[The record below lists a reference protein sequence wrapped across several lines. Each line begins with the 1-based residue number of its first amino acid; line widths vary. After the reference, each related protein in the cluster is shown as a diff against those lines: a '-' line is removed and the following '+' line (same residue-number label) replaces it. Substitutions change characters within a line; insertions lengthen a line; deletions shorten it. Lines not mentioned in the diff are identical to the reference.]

1 MRSEPPSPATPR
13 CARRS
18 RGRYAAAP
26 VRLGI
31 DLGTTRTVVAR
42 VDGGRHPIVSFET
55 DAGRAEWIPGCAI
68 ELEGARLHGW
78 DAVHRAP
85 EASAIL
91 RSVKRAISGLPHD
104 AIVEALPSRPTAA
117 ALLDEHVAHVIA
129 RVRATLEHPAP
140 APISAMIA
148 VPANATS
155 RQRWLTLE
163 AFRHAGVEVLGLVNE
178 PTAAGIE
185 YAHRHLGLDNK
196 RSPKR
201 YLVVYD
207 LGGGTFDT
215 SAISLQRSEGGA
227 RLFELLATEGIARLG
242 GDDLDEAILAL
253 ALDRAGIDA
262 TRLDPT
268 TRARAADAARAAKE
282 ALGPHSK
289 NAMIDLAMA
298 IPDAP
303 PIVLPAADVL
313 RACEPLVDRT
323 LALIDRLLMMLPAHG
338 IDPEDARQLG
348 AVYVVG
354 GGAAF
359 VGVLKALRHKLGRKV
374 ELAPVPYAATAI
386 GLAVAADLDAGI
398 FVKEGITRHF
408 GVWREAQGGREK
420 IFDPIFD
427 KDEIAPRDDDDGASA
442 PRIVERRYRPRHTVG
457 HLRFLE
463 CARRDDDGGPAGDLT
478 PWREI
483 HFAYDPALRDHD
495 DLAPLARH
503 APGLATQE
511 IREQYRY
518 EPDGSITVRIDNVTS
533 GYGRTFE
540 LGRLE

>member
-1 MRSEPPSPATPR
+1 M
-13 CARRS
+13 
-18 RGRYAAAP
+18 
-26 VRLGI
+26 RLGI
-31 DLGTTRTVVAR
+31 DLGTTRTVVSR
-42 VDGGRHPIVSFET
+42 VDGGRHPIVSFDT
-55 DAGRAEWIPGCAI
+55 GMGQSDWIPGCAI
-68 ELEGARLHGW
+68 ELEGTRFHGW
-78 DAVHRAP
+78 DAVQRTP
-85 EASAIL
+85 EATAIL
-91 RSVKRAISGLPHD
+91 RSVKRAISGLSHD
-104 AIVEALPSRPTAA
+104 AVVEALPSRPTAS

-129 RVRATLEHPAP
+129 RVRVALDHAAP
-140 APISAMIA
+140 LPLSAMIA

-163 AFRHAGVEVLGLVNE
+163 AFRRAGVEVLGLVNE

-253 ALDRAGIDA
+253 ALARAGIEDHALDDA
-262 TRLDPT
+262 

-282 ALGPHSK
+282 ALGTHSK

-298 IPDAP
+298 ISDASP
-303 PIVLPAADVL
+303 VVLPAADVL

-323 LALIDRLLMMLPAHG
+323 LALIDDLLARLPRHG

-359 VGVLKALRHKLGRKV
+359 VGVLKALRGKLGRKV

-408 GVWREAQGGREK
+408 GVWREAQAGREK

-427 KDEIAPRDDDDGASA
+427 KDAIAPGEGDESGST

-463 CARRDDDGGPAGDLT
+463 CARRDNDGGPAGDLT

-483 HFAYDPALRDHD
+483 HFAYDPALRDRD
-495 DLAPLARH
+495 DLASLAR
-503 APGLATQE
+503 ADASLAREE

-518 EPDGSITVRIDNVTS
+518 APDGAITVRIDNLTS

>member
-1 MRSEPPSPATPR
+1 M
-13 CARRS
+13 
-18 RGRYAAAP
+18 
-26 VRLGI
+26 RLGI
-31 DLGTTRTVVAR
+31 DLGTTRTVIAR
-42 VDGGRHPIVSFET
+42 VDGGRYPIVSIDT
-55 DAGRAEWIPGCAI
+55 GLGSAEWVPGACA
-68 ELEGARLHGW
+68 ERADGTRVHGW
-78 DAVHRAP
+78 EALAADDAPAL
-85 EASAIL
+85 L
-91 RSVKRAISGLPHD
+91 RSVKRAISGLPAD

-117 ALLDEHVAHVIA
+117 ALLDEHVAHVLA
-129 RVRATLEHPAP
+129 CVRRALSLAND

-163 AFRHAGVEVLGLVNE
+163 AFRRAGVEVLGLVNE

-215 SAISLQRSEGGA
+215 SAISLKG

-253 ALDRAGIDA
+253 ALERAGLDVRSFDA
-262 TRLDPT
+262 ATHARL
-268 TRARAADAARAAKE
+268 ADAARAAKE

-298 IPDAP
+298 LPDAA
-303 PIVLPAADVL
+303 PIVVPAADVL

-323 LALIDRLLMMLPAHG
+323 LAMIDSLLASLPAHG

-359 VGVLKALRHKLGRKV
+359 VGVLKALRAKLGRKV
-374 ELAPVPYAATAI
+374 EIAPVPHAATAI
-386 GLAVAADLDAGI
+386 GLAVAADEDAGI
-398 FVKEGITRHF
+398 FVKEAVTRHF

-427 KDEIAPRDDDDGASA
+427 KGAANVPVEDTSA
-442 PRIVERRYRPRHTVG
+442 DSSGPIVAERRYRPRHTVG

-463 CARRDDDGGPAGDLT
+463 CARRDVDGGPAGEIT

-483 HFAYDPALRDHD
+483 LFPYDPALKDEGDLRDRTPQ
-495 DLAPLARH
+495 PLLGRE
-503 APGLATQE
+503 E

-518 EPDGSITVRIDNVTS
+518 GADGSISVRIDNLTS

-540 LGRLE
+540 LGRIE

>member
-1 MRSEPPSPATPR
+1 VA
-13 CARRS
+13 ARLAYS
-18 RGRYAAAP
+18 RR

-42 VDGGRHPIVSFET
+42 VDRGRHPIVSFDT
-55 DAGRAEWIPGCAI
+55 GGGSAEWIPGACA
-68 ELEGARLHGW
+68 ELADGARVHGW
-78 DAVHRAP
+78 EAIAAHDAPAL
-85 EASAIL
+85 I
-91 RSVKRAISGLPHD
+91 RSVKRTVSGLAAD
-104 AIVEALPSRPTAA
+104 AVVTSLPSRPTAST
-117 ALLDEHVAHVIA
+117 LLAEHVQHVIERA
-129 RVRATLEHPAP
+129 RRALGLGAGD
-140 APISAMIA
+140 AISAMIA

-163 AFRHAGVEVLGLVNE
+163 AFRRAGVEVLGLVNE

-185 YAHRHLGLDNK
+185 YAHRHLGLENK

-201 YLVVYD
+201 YLVIYD

-215 SAISLQRSEGGA
+215 SAISLKG
-227 RLFELLATEGIARLG
+227 RLFELLATEGLPRLG
-242 GDDLDEAILAL
+242 GDDLDEAILAV
-253 ALDRAGIDA
+253 ALERSGIDPSTLEPTPLA
-262 TRLDPT
+262 RL
-268 TRARAADAARAAKE
+268 ADAARAAKE

-298 IPDAP
+298 LPDADA
-303 PIVLPAADVL
+303 IVVPAADVL

-323 LALIDRLLMMLPAHG
+323 LALVDRLLASLPAHG

-359 VGVLKALRHKLGRKV
+359 VGVLKALRARLGRKV
-374 ELAPVPYAATAI
+374 ELAPVPHAATAI
-386 GLAVAADLDAGI
+386 GLAVAADPDAGI
-398 FVKEGITRHF
+398 FVKEAVTRHF

-427 KDEIAPRDDDDGASA
+427 KGATEVPVDDEAGPGGPIIA
-442 PRIVERRYRPRHTVG
+442 ERRYRPRHTVG

-463 CARRDDDGGPAGDLT
+463 CARRDDDGGPAGEIT

-483 HFAYDPALRDHD
+483 HFAYDPTLRDEPA
-495 DLAPLARH
+495 LAEHARADATLARE
-503 APGLATQE
+503 E
-511 IREQYRY
+511 IRELYRY
-518 EPDGSITVRIDNVTS
+518 APDGSISVRIDNLTS

-540 LGRLE
+540 LGRID

>member
-1 MRSEPPSPATPR
+1 M
-13 CARRS
+13 
-18 RGRYAAAP
+18 
-26 VRLGI
+26 RLGI

-42 VDGGRHPIVSFET
+42 VDRGRHPIVSFDT
-55 DAGRAEWIPGCAI
+55 GSGSAEWVPGACA
-68 ELEGARLHGW
+68 ELTDGTRVHGW
-78 DAVHRAP
+78 DAIAAHDAP
-85 EASAIL
+85 ALL
-91 RSVKRAISGLPHD
+91 RSVKRTISGLAAD
-104 AIVEALPSRPTAA
+104 AIVTSLPSRPSASV
-117 ALLDEHVAHVIA
+117 LLDEHIAHVVE
-129 RVRATLEHPAP
+129 RVRRALGLA
-140 APISAMIA
+140 ADMAIAAMIA

-163 AFRHAGVEVLGLVNE
+163 AFRRAHVEVLGLVNE

-215 SAISLQRSEGGA
+215 SAISLKG
-227 RLFELLATEGIARLG
+227 RLFELLATEGLPRLG
-242 GDDLDEAILAL
+242 GDDLDEAILGVAL
-253 ALDRAGIDA
+253 ERSGRDPAALDA
-262 TRLDPT
+262 TTHARL
-268 TRARAADAARAAKE
+268 ADAARAAKE

-298 IPDAP
+298 LPDAE

-323 LALIDRLLMMLPAHG
+323 LAMVDRLLASLPAHG
-338 IDPEDARQLG
+338 IDPEDPRQLG

-359 VGVLKALRHKLGRKV
+359 VGVLKALRARLGRKV
-374 ELAPVPYAATAI
+374 ELAPVPHAATAI
-386 GLAVAADLDAGI
+386 GLAVAADPDAGI
-398 FVKEGITRHF
+398 FVKEAVTRHF

-427 KDEIAPRDDDDGASA
+427 KGAAEVSAEDEAVGGGS
-442 PRIVERRYRPRHTVG
+442 IVAERRYRPRHTVG

-463 CARRDDDGGPAGDLT
+463 CARRDDDGGPAGEIT
-478 PWREI
+478 PWREL
-483 HFAYDPALRDHD
+483 HFPYDPALRDETELTTHARPD
-495 DLAPLARH
+495 PSLARE
-503 APGLATQE
+503 E
-511 IREQYRY
+511 IRELYRY
-518 EPDGSITVRIDNVTS
+518 APDGSISVRIDNLTS

-540 LGRLE
+540 LGRIE